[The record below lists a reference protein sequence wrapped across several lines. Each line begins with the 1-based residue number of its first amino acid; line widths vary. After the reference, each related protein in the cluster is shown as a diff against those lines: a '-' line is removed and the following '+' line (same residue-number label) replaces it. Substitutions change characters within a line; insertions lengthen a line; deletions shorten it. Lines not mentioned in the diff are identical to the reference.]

1 MTTIPRFFVEI
12 RRSFEN
18 FFTENDY
25 LYAFRISISRLRRLR
40 RQKLRVPSTKK
51 IFRRASRVMPGSLSS
66 THCKKFWRDDED
78 EVERLGDTARMM
90 APFVS

>member
-51 IFRRASRVMPGSLSS
+51 IFDAQMASGSVKGTIGIKS
-66 THCKKFWRDDED
+66 D
-78 EVERLGDTARMM
+78 ARCFIVD
-90 APFVS
+90 AL